1 MAIELNLKEKD
12 VTKYYREYWKL
23 RQIYSLNMVYEE
35 IGDDIIHITKIH
47 RKIRAAGMGIDQ
59 AINLIKNANNDLP
72 TLEEKY
78 QKVKREVSSLKFKK
92 SKERRL

>member
-1 MAIELNLKEKD
+1 MAIELDLKEKD

-23 RQIYSLNMVYEE
+23 QQIYSLNMVYEE

-47 RKIRAAGMGIDQ
+47 GKIRAAGMGVDQ

-78 QKVKREVSSLKFKK
+78 QKVKREVSSLIRRQ
-92 SKERRL
+92 RRL